1 MRAATFEV
9 MQPLPHIY
17 SVTGS
22 AAAAGQVL
30 LSTAGAPDLASAAP
44 SQFDGPGDQW
54 SPESLLTA
62 AFSSC
67 FILTFRSV
75 ARASKLEWN
84 RVECVVQA
92 TLGRV
97 EGVTQF
103 TRVVTRA
110 TLTIPESADTILAE
124 RALAKAEHGC
134 LIGNSLRCQRELLIE
149 LVREPA
155 VQLQAL
161 AV

>member
-1 MRAATFEV
+1 

-22 AAAAGQVL
+22 AAAAGQVT
-30 LSTAGAPDLASAAP
+30 LSTEGAPDLPSAAP

-54 SPESLLTA
+54 SPETLLA
-62 AFSSC
+62 AALSSC

-75 ARASKLEWN
+75 ARAAQLEWS
-84 RVECVVQA
+84 RMQCTVKA
-92 TLGRV
+92 TLGRA

-103 TRVVTRA
+103 TRVLTRV
-110 TLTIPESADTILAE
+110 TLTVAESADAGLFE
-124 RALAKAEHGC
+124 RALARAEQAC
-134 LIGNSLRCQRELLIE
+134 LISNSLRCQRGLVIE

-155 VQLQAL
+155 GRAQAR
-161 AV
+161 VV

>member
-1 MRAATFEV
+1 

-22 AAAAGQVL
+22 AAAAGQVI
-30 LSTAGAPDLASAAP
+30 LSTQGAPDLASAAP
-44 SQFDGPGDQW
+44 SQFDGPGDRW
-54 SPESLLTA
+54 SPESLLAA

-103 TRVVTRA
+103 TRVVTRV
-110 TLTIPESADTILAE
+110 TLTIPESADTMLAE

-155 VQLQAL
+155 GQLQAQ

>member
-1 MRAATFEV
+1 

-17 SVTGS
+17 SVTGR
-22 AAAAGQVL
+22 APAAGQVI
-30 LSTAGAPDLASAAP
+30 LSTPGAPALASAAP
-44 SQFDGPGDQW
+44 SQFGGPGDQW
-54 SPESLLTA
+54 SPESLLVA

-67 FILTFRSV
+67 FILSFRSV
-75 ARASKLEWN
+75 ARASKLEWIGMECA
-84 RVECVVQA
+84 VEA
-92 TLGRV
+92 TLGRI

-103 TRVVTRA
+103 TRMVARV
-110 TLTIPESADTILAE
+110 TLTVPESAATALYE

-134 LIGNSLRCQRELLIE
+134 LVGNSLRCPRELQIE

-155 VQLQAL
+155 VQLQAQ

>member
-1 MRAATFEV
+1 M
-9 MQPLPHIY
+9 
-17 SVTGS
+17 
-22 AAAAGQVL
+22 
-30 LSTAGAPDLASAAP
+30 
-44 SQFDGPGDQW
+44 
-54 SPESLLTA
+54 
-62 AFSSC
+62 
-67 FILTFRSV
+67 
-75 ARASKLEWN
+75 
-84 RVECVVQA
+84 ECVVQA

-103 TRVVTRA
+103 TRVVTRV
-110 TLTIPESADTILAE
+110 TLTIPESADTMLAE

-155 VQLQAL
+155 GQLQAQ

>member
-1 MRAATFEV
+1 MRAATFAV

-22 AAAAGQVL
+22 AAAAGQVI
-30 LSTAGAPDLASAAP
+30 LSTAGVADLASAAP

-54 SPESLLTA
+54 SPESLLAA

-110 TLTIPESADTILAE
+110 TLTIP
-124 RALAKAEHGC
+124 GC
-134 LIGNSLRCQRELLIE
+134 RLPG
-149 LVREPA
+149 P
-155 VQLQAL
+155 
-161 AV
+161 